1 MRMLGIRLT
10 DPIGRLVGDPVAT
23 IRSTDTLRDAARALA
38 AEGLG
43 LLVVVDHRGVMG
55 VLSERDVVAAIA
67 DDVDLDTERVRDH
80 ASTEVVSVEEDAT
93 VFDAAAAMATAEV
106 RHLAFARHGVVTGVV
121 SVRDVV
127 NVLLESTDLQTDPA

>member
-1 MRMLGIRLT
+1 MLGIRLT

-38 AEGLG
+38 TEGLG

-55 VLSERDVVAAIA
+55 VLSERDLVRAMA
-67 DDVDLDTERVRDH
+67 DDADLDLERVRDH
-80 ASTEVVSVEEDAT
+80 ATTDLVSVEEDAS
-93 VFDAAAAMATAEV
+93 VVEAAAAMAGAEV
-106 RHLAFARHGVVTGVV
+106 RHLAVARRGVITGVV

-127 NVLLESTDLQTDPA
+127 NVLLETAEVAAG